1 MIKDCD
7 RKGES
12 HFEIKQENNPVSP
25 GKVTV
30 VFEFATKLGRSRNTV
45 VYLGRDCEGQRRG

>member
-12 HFEIKQENNPVSP
+12 HFEMKQENNPVSP

-30 VFEFATKLGRSRNTV
+30 VFEFATKLGCVSGAGLRRPTSRLTFV
-45 VYLGRDCEGQRRG
+45 